1 MYAPIALFVY
11 NRVDFFQ
18 KTFEALKMCLDADK
32 SDLFIF
38 SDGPKDDKARPAVKE
53 IRCILKDL
61 ASDKSFHKVTVVN
74 SETNKGLATSIIQ
87 RVSSVISE
95 YGQVIVLEDDCVPSQ
110 YFLRYMNTA
119 LEYYENDK
127 TIGSI
132 AGYAEMIDLPD
143 DYCDDVYLSRR
154 SCSWGWSTWADR
166 WSCVD
171 WKLKNASNIFKSPK
185 LIRRINEDGTD
196 RLMRLYR
203 QTKKNT
209 QSWSICFG
217 AYHILNDWYV
227 VNPRFSYIY
236 NIGDDGSGVHTK
248 EGELTNQ
255 YDLSL
260 AIKEPHM
267 KDLVYDRRIQKSL
280 KEKASPGAFTECK
293 RLLAAGVIV
302 IKTNLGSL
310 FGY

>member
-38 SDGPKDDKARPAVKE
+38 SDGPKNDKARSAVE
-53 IRCILKDL
+53 QIRCILKDL
-61 ASDKSFHKVTVVN
+61 SSDNSFHKVTIVN
-74 SETNKGLATSIIQ
+74 SETNKGLATSIIEG
-87 RVSSVISE
+87 VSSVIFE
-95 YGQVIVLEDDCVPSQ
+95 YGQVIVLEDDCLPSP
-110 YFLRYMNTA
+110 YFLRYMNDA

-132 AGYAEMIDLPD
+132 AGYAEVIDLPD

-166 WSCVD
+166 WAGVD
-171 WKLKNASNIFKSPK
+171 WELKRVSRLFKSPK
-185 LIRRINEDGTD
+185 LIHRLNEDGSD

-209 QSWSICFG
+209 QSWSIRFG

-227 VNPRFSYIY
+227 VNPRFSYVY

-248 EGELTNQ
+248 KGELTRQ

-260 AIKEPHM
+260 AIKDPHM
-267 KDLVYDRRIQKSL
+267 KDLVYERRIQKSL
-280 KEKASPGAFTECK
+280 KETQ
-293 RLLAAGVIV
+293 LLFD
-302 IKTNLGSL
+302 SL
-310 FGY
+310 MQDYFG